1 MREIELKFAVPA
13 DRAEA
18 VWRAIAPGSGKGK
31 TLRSTYF
38 DTADRRLAHADFG
51 LRVRDDGARK
61 IQTLKG
67 PDPQGFTRAEYE
79 TPVEGPGIDLAALA
93 VTPAAGLL
101 EGVEL
106 APLFSVEVTR
116 RKVVM
121 THGGAEIEVCLDTGW
136 VEGGGVREPVSEI
149 ELELKSG
156 PARALFGLARSL
168 QAKAK
173 DGAMVLA
180 FETKAGRGLRLVDGV
195 AARAPVVDP
204 SMDAATAFTAIG
216 QAALAQVAAAG
227 AALEQEVTPEG
238 VHQLRVGLRRL
249 RSARSAFK
257 PMLLDRG
264 SEAAAAELKW
274 LAGALDEMRDL
285 DVLAHS
291 VADADGAFHAV
302 LEAER
307 AAARARL
314 ATVLASPRRRAL
326 PLKIAEWLTVGAW
339 RASRLK
345 AVRAERE
352 QSVSHLAAAALDK
365 RLGKLDPDE
374 RLERLE
380 PEARHV
386 ERIKIKKLRYAAEAF
401 GPLFDAH
408 PKRRKRMIAA
418 LKAAQESLG
427 ALNDDVVGREIAHR
441 LVAASGDAEA
451 AFAAGAAFAPDPR
464 RDARRLKAA
473 QAAWDAMFAEKPFW
487 R

>member
-18 VWRAIAPGSGKGK
+18 IWRAIAPNSGEGK

-38 DTADRRLAHADFG
+38 DTAERRLAGADFG
-51 LRVRDDGARK
+51 LRIRDDGAQK

-79 TPVEGPGIDLAALA
+79 APVEGPGIDLAALA
-93 VTPAAGLL
+93 ATPAAGLL
-101 EGVEL
+101 EGAEL

-116 RKVVM
+116 RKQVM
-121 THGGAEIEVCLDTGW
+121 TRGGAEIEVCLDTGW
-136 VEGGGVREPVSEI
+136 VEGGGVREPINEI

-168 QAKAK
+168 QRH
-173 DGAMVLA
+173 DRPMVLA

-204 SMDAATAFTAIG
+204 SMDAASAFTAIG
-216 QAALAQVAAAG
+216 QAALAQIAAAG
-227 AALEQEVTPEG
+227 AALEQEITPEG

-257 PMLLDRG
+257 PMLLDKG

-285 DVLAHS
+285 DVLAQS
-291 VADADGAFHAV
+291 VADADAAFHAV
-302 LEAER
+302 LEAAR

-314 ATVLASPRRRAL
+314 AAVLASPRRRAL
-326 PLKIAEWLTVGAW
+326 PLKIAEWLTVGTW
-339 RASRLK
+339 RTSRLK

-365 RLGKLDPDE
+365 RLGKLNAGE
-374 RLERLE
+374 VLERLE
-380 PEARHV
+380 PEARHA
-386 ERIKIKKLRYAAEAF
+386 ERIKVKKLRYAAEAF

-418 LKAAQESLG
+418 LKTAQESLG
-427 ALNDDVVGREIAHR
+427 ELNDDVVGREIAHR

-451 AFAAGAAFAPDPR
+451 AFAAGSAFAPDPR
-464 RDARRLKAA
+464 RAAKRLKAA
-473 QAAWDAMFAEKPFW
+473 QAAWNAMFDDKPFW